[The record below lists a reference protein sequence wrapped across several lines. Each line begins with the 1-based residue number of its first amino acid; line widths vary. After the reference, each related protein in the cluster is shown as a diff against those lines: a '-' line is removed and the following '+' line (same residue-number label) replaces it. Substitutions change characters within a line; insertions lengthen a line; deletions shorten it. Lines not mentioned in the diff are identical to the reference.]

1 MYQKERFKKI
11 MEILNKYSYVTVK
24 HLTYELGYST
34 ATLNRD
40 LNVLEQKKLVTRS
53 YGGVELRDN
62 KTVPLLFRYSKM
74 GKIKNSLAEKA
85 CELINDGETV
95 FIDGSTTTEAM
106 GKYLIQKK
114 DITVITNNIALV
126 LFLNEHNI
134 DVVNLGGRIIESP
147 YILGGDDAEENAM
160 KYKADKMFFSS
171 SGMTAAGEIQADPEY
186 ETLRRIM
193 HKNSSES
200 YYLVDREKI
209 LKSIKKVLFTPED
222 INGVISDYIHL
233 NKIKALYPNTKI
245 IQVEN
250 SML

>member
-1 MYQKERFKKI
+1 VIDIKTFVPTYFDKFRCIADKCPDTCCAGWEADLDG
-11 MEILNKYSYVTVK
+11 EIIAKYKT
-24 HLTYELGYST
+24 LDGELG
-34 ATLNRD
+34 
-40 LNVLEQKKLVTRS
+40 E
-53 YGGVELRDN
+53 
-62 KTVPLLFRYSKM
+62 
-74 GKIKNSLAEKA
+74 KIKNSLAEKA

-233 NKIKALYPNTKI
+233 NKKKALYPNTKF

-250 SML
+250 FTP